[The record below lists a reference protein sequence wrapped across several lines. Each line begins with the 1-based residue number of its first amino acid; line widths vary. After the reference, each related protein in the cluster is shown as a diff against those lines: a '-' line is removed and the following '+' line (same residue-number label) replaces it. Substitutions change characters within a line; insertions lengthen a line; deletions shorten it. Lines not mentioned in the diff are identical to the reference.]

1 VPRRKVNLSDYDRHL
16 AARLVDARGRK
27 VVFLSHC
34 LLNENTRYLGGA
46 CRPGCVREVVEGC
59 LAADLG
65 IVQMPC
71 PEQRAWGGVLKRRLL
86 LAYGLK
92 ERHPLAYRLRRPL
105 LALALAYTGWVYRR
119 LAGRVAGEI
128 ADNLAAGYTVMG
140 VAGVDGSPSCGV
152 GTTIDPGVLDGLTR
166 TPVSSLSNESLN
178 DTLRRA
184 RIPGPGLFV
193 RELQRALR
201 RRRIAVPFS
210 AHDLLAELDG
220 RRSNLRLDAGGGF
233 ASSET
238 DPPSSPSGPDCGAS
252 TRLPDRRAGDEATKS
267 GTGPLTQR

>member
-1 VPRRKVNLSDYDRHL
+1 MWRSAVPRRKVSLPDHAGDL
-16 AARLVDARGRK
+16 AARLADARGRE

-59 LAADLG
+59 LTADLG

-86 LAYGLK
+86 AAYGLK
-92 ERHPLAYRLRRPL
+92 RRHPLLYRLRRPL
-105 LALALAYTGWVYRR
+105 VALALRYTRWAYRR

-128 ADNLAAGYTVMG
+128 ADYLASGYTVVA

-152 GTTIDPGVLDGLTR
+152 RTTIDPGALDDLMR
-166 TPVSSLSNESLN
+166 TPTAALSTEALN
-178 DTLRRA
+178 DTLRQA
-184 RIPGPGLFV
+184 RILGPGLFV

-201 RRRIAVPFS
+201 RRRIAVPLL
-210 AHDLLAELDG
+210 AHDLFAELDG
-220 RRSNLRLDAGGGF
+220 RCSNLRFDSVTAPVAEDVRPAAG
-233 ASSET
+233 AR
-238 DPPSSPSGPDCGAS
+238 PPEPE
-252 TRLPDRRAGDEATKS
+252 R
-267 GTGPLTQR
+267 